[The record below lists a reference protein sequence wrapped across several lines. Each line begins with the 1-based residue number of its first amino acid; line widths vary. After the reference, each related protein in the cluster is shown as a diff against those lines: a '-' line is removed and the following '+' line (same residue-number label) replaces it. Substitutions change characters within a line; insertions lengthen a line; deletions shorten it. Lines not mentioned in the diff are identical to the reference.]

1 VRGHF
6 EPLKR
11 VFSDPRLARSPV
23 LFVAGVALA
32 LAALWLRE
40 PALFTEPTLGQDD
53 VLCFAAHYGR
63 STVLYHHAGAVH
75 LLPML
80 SSWVFAH
87 ALPESFVPYAY
98 SFTTLLLSA
107 VAPATLLLP
116 AMERWLPLWPER
128 GVTFLLLIAL
138 PLDTASLVA
147 SMAYQHLH
155 YLLMTFFMLAFA
167 AAPHAADWFEASSR
181 LKLAVFS
188 GIFALFV
195 ASAPLSPVLVLLP
208 AYALWKGAPR
218 RRATRPLLFAIFA
231 VACLLVYAA
240 FGISTE
246 HAFVVRAN
254 LLGDPKSALELIGH
268 FGILLIE
275 RVFFE
280 TFFGTSSR
288 LWLSNRLDLI
298 WVVTLLGMTAAALIF
313 WLFARRRRR
322 GVYAGM
328 GAGFALY
335 AAVALPL
342 FAVLGRWHLHATDA
356 WYSTTF
362 RYFVP
367 SAKLLVLALVI
378 LAAPDWERVLRSRWL
393 VGSVVA
399 WVAVLNLL
407 DNPRYGG
414 AVASVLTARSRAT
427 SLHDLARDEQHA
439 LSRRSYREFEA
450 IEQLGRTL
458 APGEE
463 RAHTIAPWD
472 ITVTVRGRGS
482 ARP

>member
-1 VRGHF
+1 VREYF

-11 VFSDPRLARSPV
+11 CFSDPRLVRSPV

-32 LAALWLRE
+32 LAVLCLRE

-53 VLCFAAHYGR
+53 VLCFAAHYGQ
-63 STVLYHHAGAVH
+63 SAVLYHHAGAVH

-87 ALPESFVPYAY
+87 ALPESLIPYAY
-98 SFTTLLLSA
+98 SFTSLLLSA
-107 VAPATLLLP
+107 LAPATLLLP

-181 LKLAVFS
+181 LKLAVLAV
-188 GIFALFV
+188 IFALLA

-208 AYALWKGAPR
+208 AYTLWKSVRSR
-218 RRATRPLLFAIFA
+218 RTTRQLLFAIFA
-231 VACLLVYAA
+231 VACLFVYAM

-246 HAFVVRAN
+246 QAFVVRAN
-254 LLGDPKSALELIGH
+254 LVSDARAALDLMGH

-288 LWLSNRLDLI
+288 LWLSNRLNLI
-298 WVVTLLGMTAAALIF
+298 WVVTLLGMAAAALIF
-313 WLFARRRRR
+313 WLFAGRRRR

-342 FAVLGRWHLHATDA
+342 FAVLGRWHLHATEA

-378 LAAPDWERVLRSRWL
+378 LTAPDWERVLRSRWL
-393 VGSVVA
+393 ASSVVA
-399 WVAVLNLL
+399 WVVVLNLL
-407 DNPRYGG
+407 DNPRYAG
-414 AVASVLTARSRAT
+414 AVASVLTARSSAT
-427 SLHDLARDEQHA
+427 SLHDLAREEQHA
-439 LSRRSYREFEA
+439 QSRLGYREFAA
-450 IEQLGRTL
+450 IERLARSL
-458 APGEE
+458 APGEA
-463 RAHTIAPWD
+463 RSHTIAPWNV
-472 ITVTVRGRGS
+472 TVTVRGRGS